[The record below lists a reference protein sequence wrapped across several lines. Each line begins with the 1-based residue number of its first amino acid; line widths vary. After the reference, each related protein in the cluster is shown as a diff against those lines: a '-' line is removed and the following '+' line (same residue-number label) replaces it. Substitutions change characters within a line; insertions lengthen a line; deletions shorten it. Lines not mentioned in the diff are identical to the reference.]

1 MSDGHGDEHTLS
13 LYATLPFLLL
23 LLPPSPPR
31 ISNPVRGWCA
41 GEGER
46 IREGRRGGRAAGGRG
61 VSIQLPRISSARG
74 DSPPRICHLRGER
87 EAGGR
92 GGGGGGERARL
103 PTDVTGQG
111 GKFARNI
118 TTIYTPRYESLI
130 QRHRLRRIG
139 VVRDCRWSRLDE
151 RMCFFF
157 SVRVDRAEKKGY

>member
-1 MSDGHGDEHTLS
+1 M
-13 LYATLPFLLL
+13 
-23 LLPPSPPR
+23 
-31 ISNPVRGWCA
+31 
-41 GEGER
+41 
-46 IREGRRGGRAAGGRG
+46 
-61 VSIQLPRISSARG
+61 
-74 DSPPRICHLRGER
+74 
-87 EAGGR
+87 
-92 GGGGGGERARL
+92 

-157 SVRVDRAEKKGY
+157 FGSCGSSGKEGILSFEYVISINTIFDTPHKERISLRYICGGGD

>member
-1 MSDGHGDEHTLS
+1 MM
-13 LYATLPFLLL
+13 
-23 LLPPSPPR
+23 
-31 ISNPVRGWCA
+31 RGGGRGRA
-41 GEGER
+41 DTGGEG
-46 IREGRRGGRAAGGRG
+46 RGGRAAGGRG